1 MSVGIHKLSATK
13 IRKIAKAGKYHDGG
27 GLTLNVR
34 ATGSRNWTFRY
45 NYQKRRKEV
54 GLGSCKTT
62 DLETA
67 RERAKNFRDML
78 FYGKDPKEEIHKL
91 RNHEAALIHER
102 KQRKTFKE
110 TCEAALEVKIYT
122 WKNPDKQ
129 VLRWQKSLFERC
141 EFLLD
146 RPVETITTA
155 DVVRALKP
163 LWTVQHDTA
172 DRMRKHIE
180 FVMSHAIAHKWHSG
194 PNPARWD
201 MNIEHILLKP
211 RQLKKHYA
219 AMHYDDIPDF
229 FVKLEKEHTISAQA
243 LKFTVLTG
251 IRSGVTRMAQWDQID
266 WDEKVWKV
274 PNINMKTDKEFHVP
288 LSHDIMAMLKTVYEI
303 APSSYIF
310 PGNRAEKPMSDA
322 TMRKRLHEMGY
333 EGLTVHGF
341 RSTFRD
347 WTGDK
352 TNTDEDIAEHALAHS
367 VGSAVK
373 RAYRRG
379 TAFEKRRALMIQWS
393 DYCHS
398 GLRPLYNQ
406 IGSSI

>member
-1 MSVGIHKLSATK
+1 
-13 IRKIAKAGKYHDGG
+13 
-27 GLTLNVR
+27 
-34 ATGSRNWTFRY
+34 
-45 NYQKRRKEV
+45 
-54 GLGSCKTT
+54 
-62 DLETA
+62 
-67 RERAKNFRDML
+67 ML

-219 AMHYDDIPDF
+219 AMHYDVRAIANLSLIF
-229 FVKLEKEHTISAQA
+229 QISY
-243 LKFTVLTG
+243 FS
-251 IRSGVTRMAQWDQID
+251 RSLRNVN
-266 WDEKVWKV
+266 
-274 PNINMKTDKEFHVP
+274 P
-288 LSHDIMAMLKTVYEI
+288 
-303 APSSYIF
+303 APGRLGMRIF
-310 PGNRAEKPMSDA
+310 PCLTSIVSLNNGLNQSICSTLIQLA
-322 TMRKRLHEMGY
+322 TEPAI
-333 EGLTVHGF
+333 
-341 RSTFRD
+341 
-347 WTGDK
+347 DK
-352 TNTDEDIAEHALAHS
+352 L
-367 VGSAVK
+367 
-373 RAYRRG
+373 
-379 TAFEKRRALMIQWS
+379 
-393 DYCHS
+393 
-398 GLRPLYNQ
+398 
-406 IGSSI
+406 